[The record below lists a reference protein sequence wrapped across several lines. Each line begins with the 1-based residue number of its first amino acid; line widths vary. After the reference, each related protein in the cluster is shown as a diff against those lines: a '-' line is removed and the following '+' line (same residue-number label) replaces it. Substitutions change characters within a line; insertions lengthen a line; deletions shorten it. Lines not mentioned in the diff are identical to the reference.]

1 MSQEPSVVDQV
12 TTAVSMST
20 IFTIETIL
28 AVITSLAVSVVIFA
42 VIRKTSIYR
51 IILPRLQLTRE
62 AGTIVNKMFKK
73 HNKGQ
78 QPLTDAEYRFASTF
92 LLSTAIRA
100 AASIIVVGLIFSTSL
115 QVLAPLFG

>member
-28 AVITSLAVSVVIFA
+28 AVITSLADSVVIFA